1 MFVLLCSLILIPN
14 WASWRLTEGHSC
26 AEYVNGL
33 REETQERKKT
43 TRTAMFL
50 IKNISLEGILPFSVG
65 SIIFLTPLLPKS
77 FLRTIFVSETP
88 LLRPEIFVMSA
99 DKYVLF
105 RKKNLYFLKHILNR
119 MSRHLLQYYEA
130 LHIVIFQCLT

>member
-1 MFVLLCSLILIPN
+1 
-14 WASWRLTEGHSC
+14 
-26 AEYVNGL
+26 
-33 REETQERKKT
+33 
-43 TRTAMFL
+43 MFL

-119 MSRHLLQYYEA
+119 MSRHLL
-130 LHIVIFQCLT
+130 